1 MIEILKIAFEL
12 VGKIILW
19 MSGATISGFPI
30 FWFLFG
36 CSLLGGLAGWFFG
49 FGELGGSI
57 TRVATKSGVKS
68 KVKFIE
74 WTTEI
79 RKRKTRAI
87 TRIEARSNRKRITK
101 K

>member
-30 FWFLFG
+30 FWFFFG
-36 CSLLGGLAGWFFG
+36 CGLLGSLVGWFFG
-49 FGELGGSI
+49 FGELGGSM

-68 KVKFIE
+68 KVKFMNGGDFERRGKKIVA
-74 WTTEI
+74 
-79 RKRKTRAI
+79 RKK
-87 TRIEARSNRKRITK
+87 NN
-101 K
+101 